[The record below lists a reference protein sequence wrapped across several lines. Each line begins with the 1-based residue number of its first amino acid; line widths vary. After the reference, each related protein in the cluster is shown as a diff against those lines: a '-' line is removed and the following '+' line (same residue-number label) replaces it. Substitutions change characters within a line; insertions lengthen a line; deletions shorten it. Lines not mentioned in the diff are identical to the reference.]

1 MSQQGL
7 TNSISRSILIV
18 DDEVHIARLLSH
30 HLRKTG
36 YQPIETN
43 SPEEALQV
51 LESIPPDL
59 VLCDVTM
66 EGMDGFDFCRL
77 VRSNP
82 LYKNLPF
89 IFITGNSSEEIKAK
103 ATEAGGDDFIVKP
116 FNVKEL
122 SLKIEALFRRM
133 EILKTYGATEGSEDP
148 ETRPMVLLV
157 DDDKLMLQMFKY
169 NLERENIR
177 VEVAYDVNGAFEVLK
192 NIKPQIIVSDI
203 MMPGLS
209 GFEFREKILQ
219 IPDLKDIPFIFLTA
233 KGAEDDMITGFS
245 MGVTDYIVK
254 TAGPKVLILKIRA
267 LLSSLIKERRQGETE
282 IKNAADSFQLA
293 VVPSSFPVFPG
304 YDIKHWHK
312 PFKGIPGGD
321 FLDYHRIDDH
331 RFLIT
336 LGDVM
341 GKKWGAWYF
350 AVAYAGY
357 IRSSI
362 RMILQHTKT
371 ASPGEILAEVN
382 KAIANDAK
390 ISEIFTTLSVISIDS
405 QSNEVS
411 YSGAGDLPLVLL
423 REDGTHEMISSE
435 GILLGFDKDADYKST
450 VTKLNPN
457 DTLILM
463 TDGILESVNSE
474 GKPFGES
481 GLEKALDT
489 IQKQND
495 KFLSFQKEFTLFTQG
510 NFDDDVTL
518 VTVTLGS

>member
-1 MSQQGL
+1 MITQG
-7 TNSISRSILIV
+7 TAQVISRSILIV

-36 YQPIETN
+36 CQPIETN

-66 EGMDGFDFCRL
+66 EGMDGFEFCRL

-89 IFITGNSSEEIKAK
+89 IFITGNSSEEIKVK

-133 EILKTYGATEGSEDP
+133 EILKTYGVEEGNENP
-148 ETRPMVLLV
+148 EIRPTVLLV
-157 DDDKLMLQMFKY
+157 DDDKLMVQMFKY
-169 NLERENIR
+169 NLERENIC
-177 VEVAYDVNGAFEVLK
+177 VEVAHDVTEAFQVLK
-192 NIKPQIIVSDI
+192 NIKPHIIVSDI

-219 IPDLKDIPFIFLTA
+219 IDELKDIPFIFLTA
-233 KGAEDDMITGFS
+233 KGTENDMVTGFS

-267 LLSSLIKERRQGETE
+267 LLSSLLKERKQGETE
-282 IKNAADSFQLA
+282 LKNAADSFKLA
-293 VVPSSFPVFPG
+293 VVPSSFPAFPG
-304 YDIKHWHK
+304 FDIKHWHK

-331 RFLIT
+331 RFIIT

-350 AVAYAGY
+350 AIAYAGY

-362 RMILQHTKT
+362 RMTLQHTKT
-371 ASPGEILAEVN
+371 ASPGEILTEVN

-390 ISEIFTTLSVISIDS
+390 ISEIFTTLSIISIDS
-405 QSNEVS
+405 QTNEVS

-423 REDGTHEMISSE
+423 REDGTVEKISSD
-435 GILLGFDKDADYKST
+435 GILLGFDKDAVYHST
-450 VTKLNPN
+450 ITQMKAN
-457 DTLILM
+457 DNLIVM
-463 TDGILESVNSE
+463 TDGILESVNSV
-474 GKPFGES
+474 GKPFGEL
-481 GLEKALDT
+481 GLNNTLAT
-489 IQKQND
+489 IQNQND
-495 KFLSFQKEFTLFTQG
+495 KFLAFQKEFTLFTQG

-518 VTVTLGS
+518 VTVSRGS